1 MLIRLSIK
9 NIRKSIKDYA
19 IYFFTLV
26 LGVCIFYVFN
36 AIEGQSSMLEVSR
49 TKSDS
54 IDQMVWAISSMSIV
68 VSLILGFLIVY
79 ANRFLMK
86 KRNREFGIYLILGM
100 KKGDIAKILF
110 GETLLVGAVSLTA
123 GLLLGIGLSQFM
135 SLLVAHMF
143 EADMGRFVFTV
154 SIPAIGK
161 TILYFV
167 IIYVIVILMDTEA
180 EVMIQILLG
189 IVGTFLVFWSVSG
202 ALFQIMKKCSGIYYK
217 RLNSFAFSEIRS
229 QVNTSVAAGTIIC
242 LLLFATICILS
253 SAFALKDYKAKQVK
267 KVAGIS
273 VSMEKWTT
281 DGKTVRDVLEK
292 SEFDFS
298 AFQDCHEF
306 YTYETREVTMKDLM
320 GSAGEELLKTQ
331 QGFEEFL
338 DSEVELI
345 HESDYNRAAELYGYK
360 KVHLGAAGYAV
371 SATTE
376 FSKKYFNKG
385 LKEKV
390 RLTIQG
396 QVLDAAEEKCQET
409 YLMMSYSDQNMGV
422 VIVPDTIS
430 FPKESRHASY
440 LLADY
445 SPKYDTKEFR
455 NYMDSDEFR
464 YQKEFTEDELLS
476 VSTQSEIYDESIG
489 SSGVVIFV
497 AIYLGLVFIISGAA
511 LLALKELSDAID
523 GREKYRILQQL
534 GVSEK
539 ELGHTLFLQMAV
551 FFAFPLLLAMI
562 HSIFG
567 IQVCIELLS
576 IYDIKAIIPA
586 LLICAAM
593 IVGIYGG
600 YFLLS
605 YRGCKRIIITKRIR

>member
-1 MLIRLSIK
+1 
-9 NIRKSIKDYA
+9 
-19 IYFFTLV
+19 
-26 LGVCIFYVFN
+26 
-36 AIEGQSSMLEVSR
+36 
-49 TKSDS
+49 
-54 IDQMVWAISSMSIV
+54 
-68 VSLILGFLIVY
+68 
-79 ANRFLMK
+79 
-86 KRNREFGIYLILGM
+86 
-100 KKGDIAKILF
+100 
-110 GETLLVGAVSLTA
+110 
-123 GLLLGIGLSQFM
+123 
-135 SLLVAHMF
+135 
-143 EADMGRFVFTV
+143 
-154 SIPAIGK
+154 
-161 TILYFV
+161 
-167 IIYVIVILMDTEA
+167 
-180 EVMIQILLG
+180 
-189 IVGTFLVFWSVSG
+189 
-202 ALFQIMKKCSGIYYK
+202 
-217 RLNSFAFSEIRS
+217 
-229 QVNTSVAAGTIIC
+229 
-242 LLLFATICILS
+242 
-253 SAFALKDYKAKQVK
+253 
-267 KVAGIS
+267 
-273 VSMEKWTT
+273 
-281 DGKTVRDVLEK
+281 
-292 SEFDFS
+292 
-298 AFQDCHEF
+298 
-306 YTYETREVTMKDLM
+306 
-320 GSAGEELLKTQ
+320 
-331 QGFEEFL
+331 
-338 DSEVELI
+338 
-345 HESDYNRAAELYGYK
+345 
-360 KVHLGAAGYAV
+360 
-371 SATTE
+371 
-376 FSKKYFNKG
+376 
-385 LKEKV
+385 
-390 RLTIQG
+390 
-396 QVLDAAEEKCQET
+396 
-409 YLMMSYSDQNMGV
+409 MMSYSDQNMGV

-430 FPKESRHASY
+430 FPKESGHASY

-497 AIYLGLVFIISGAA
+497 AIYLGLVFVISGAA

>member
-1 MLIRLSIK
+1 M
-9 NIRKSIKDYA
+9 
-19 IYFFTLV
+19 
-26 LGVCIFYVFN
+26 
-36 AIEGQSSMLEVSR
+36 
-49 TKSDS
+49 
-54 IDQMVWAISSMSIV
+54 
-68 VSLILGFLIVY
+68 
-79 ANRFLMK
+79 
-86 KRNREFGIYLILGM
+86 
-100 KKGDIAKILF
+100 
-110 GETLLVGAVSLTA
+110 
-123 GLLLGIGLSQFM
+123 
-135 SLLVAHMF
+135 
-143 EADMGRFVFTV
+143 
-154 SIPAIGK
+154 
-161 TILYFV
+161 
-167 IIYVIVILMDTEA
+167 
-180 EVMIQILLG
+180 
-189 IVGTFLVFWSVSG
+189 
-202 ALFQIMKKCSGIYYK
+202 
-217 RLNSFAFSEIRS
+217 
-229 QVNTSVAAGTIIC
+229 
-242 LLLFATICILS
+242 
-253 SAFALKDYKAKQVK
+253 
-267 KVAGIS
+267 
-273 VSMEKWTT
+273 
-281 DGKTVRDVLEK
+281 
-292 SEFDFS
+292 
-298 AFQDCHEF
+298 
-306 YTYETREVTMKDLM
+306 
-320 GSAGEELLKTQ
+320 
-331 QGFEEFL
+331 
-338 DSEVELI
+338 
-345 HESDYNRAAELYGYK
+345 
-360 KVHLGAAGYAV
+360 

-497 AIYLGLVFIISGAA
+497 AIYLGLVFVISGAA

>member
-1 MLIRLSIK
+1 M
-9 NIRKSIKDYA
+9 NKDA
-19 IYFFTLV
+19 VVIAV
-26 LGVCIFYVFN
+26 GCYVQ
-36 AIEGQSSMLEVSR
+36 A
-49 TKSDS
+49 
-54 IDQMVWAISSMSIV
+54 
-68 VSLILGFLIVY
+68 
-79 ANRFLMK
+79 
-86 KRNREFGIYLILGM
+86 
-100 KKGDIAKILF
+100 
-110 GETLLVGAVSLTA
+110 
-123 GLLLGIGLSQFM
+123 
-135 SLLVAHMF
+135 
-143 EADMGRFVFTV
+143 
-154 SIPAIGK
+154 
-161 TILYFV
+161 
-167 IIYVIVILMDTEA
+167 
-180 EVMIQILLG
+180 
-189 IVGTFLVFWSVSG
+189 
-202 ALFQIMKKCSGIYYK
+202 
-217 RLNSFAFSEIRS
+217 
-229 QVNTSVAAGTIIC
+229 
-242 LLLFATICILS
+242 
-253 SAFALKDYKAKQVK
+253 
-267 KVAGIS
+267 
-273 VSMEKWTT
+273 
-281 DGKTVRDVLEK
+281 
-292 SEFDFS
+292 
-298 AFQDCHEF
+298 
-306 YTYETREVTMKDLM
+306 
-320 GSAGEELLKTQ
+320 AGEELLKTQ

-345 HESDYNRAAELYGYK
+345 HESDYNRVAELYGYK

-464 YQKEFTEDELLS
+464 YQKEFTEHELLS

-497 AIYLGLVFIISGAA
+497 AIYLGLVFVISGAA